1 MNRIKEL
8 LKKWFDYP
16 IYFYGFLGPKLFA
29 LAAIIVLVGVLDSL
43 GLTMLLPLLKM
54 ADGQNTV
61 TPDGF
66 GNLDFI
72 FDIIQATGLKLNLT
86 VILSFLCTFFILKG
100 GIVLLGNTYK
110 IKVQQYFVR
119 KIRINMLDSLSSIR
133 FKKFITTN
141 VGRIQNTMSGEVSRV
156 SLSLSSYLL
165 TMQNLVLVSVYIGFA
180 ILINP
185 EFSIFV
191 AIGGI
196 LVNLIFRAIYKFT
209 KKASIS
215 LTAENHIYQG
225 LLIQFVAVFKYL
237 KATGVVKTIH
247 EKLISQILRIEKN
260 NIKLGILSS
269 IASAIREP
277 SMILIITMG
286 IVIQTTI
293 IGAPLSSIF
302 ISLIFFYRAL
312 SSLSVVQ
319 TKWNEFLSMSGS
331 LANMRSF
338 QAELDANQE
347 LKGELA
353 FFEFKNSIE
362 FRNAGFNYDTE
373 LILKEI
379 SLTINKNETV
389 AFVGSSGSGKTTLV
403 NLISGLMPVDSG
415 EFLIDNK
422 SAKNINMDTFHK
434 RIGYITQE
442 PIIFDATIFDNVT
455 LWASPNAENKIRFR
469 NAIEQSSIE
478 IFINELPLGEDTELG
493 NNGINL
499 SGGQKQRISI
509 AREIYKDIDILIMDE
524 ATSALDSETERNI
537 QANIDKLRG
546 KYTIIIVAHRLST
559 IKNAD
564 KIMVMKHGEIV
575 STGSYEELIEKE
587 HSFRK
592 MVDLQELG

>member
-1 MNRIKEL
+1 
-8 LKKWFDYP
+8 
-16 IYFYGFLGPKLFA
+16 
-29 LAAIIVLVGVLDSL
+29 
-43 GLTMLLPLLKM
+43 
-54 ADGQNTV
+54 
-61 TPDGF
+61 
-66 GNLDFI
+66 
-72 FDIIQATGLKLNLT
+72 
-86 VILSFLCTFFILKG
+86 
-100 GIVLLGNTYK
+100 
-110 IKVQQYFVR
+110 
-119 KIRINMLDSLSSIR
+119 
-133 FKKFITTN
+133 
-141 VGRIQNTMSGEVSRV
+141 
-156 SLSLSSYLL
+156 
-165 TMQNLVLVSVYIGFA
+165 
-180 ILINP
+180 
-185 EFSIFV
+185 
-191 AIGGI
+191 
-196 LVNLIFRAIYKFT
+196 
-209 KKASIS
+209 
-215 LTAENHIYQG
+215 
-225 LLIQFVAVFKYL
+225 
-237 KATGVVKTIH
+237 
-247 EKLISQILRIEKN
+247 
-260 NIKLGILSS
+260 
-269 IASAIREP
+269 
-277 SMILIITMG
+277 MG